1 MLVERGPAPEILGRN
16 INPYILQFGFR
27 NDRLWQGVAELQVLQ
42 TDISDIL
49 QVAGLRCRLQGSI
62 IAGITYCLLS
72 NNCPDAK

>member
-42 TDISDIL
+42 TDISDIDFREAL
-49 QVAGLRCRLQGSI
+49 
-62 IAGITYCLLS
+62 
-72 NNCPDAK
+72 